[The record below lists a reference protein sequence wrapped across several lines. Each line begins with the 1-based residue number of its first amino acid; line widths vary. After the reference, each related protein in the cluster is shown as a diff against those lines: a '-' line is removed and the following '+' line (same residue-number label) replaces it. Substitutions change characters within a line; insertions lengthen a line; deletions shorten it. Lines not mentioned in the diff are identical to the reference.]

1 MLGFTL
7 PLFIILA
14 VEALVGVLLLCPK
27 PLNQP
32 AIKLTRLTYTQIGST
47 VFHTLAGVL
56 ALLLASPIYDGV
68 RLYYST
74 KDKSEQANI
83 DLSEHETRTLLSF
96 SLTSASLTLMFF
108 LRALG
113 AALGQLDRMSM
124 SEAAL
129 LKQVKGLQSEY
140 TRMVDS
146 AGNASASDK
155 NPAGPVEPS
164 TPAPGAGAHG
174 LSDEEAVA
182 ELRQAMADLE
192 AQNRKL
198 QASLASAGEER
209 AAAESNLAA
218 LKTQC
223 RGLESEYDRLL
234 GEHDEL
240 KRQLSRAGLGAFDK
254 KDA

>member
-7 PLFIILA
+7 PLFIILG
-14 VEALVGVLLLCPK
+14 VEGLVGVLLLCPK

-32 AIKLTRLTYTQIGST
+32 AIKLARLTYTQVGAT

-74 KDKSEQANI
+74 KGQPEQANI
-83 DLSEHETRTLLSF
+83 DLSDHEARTMLSF
-96 SLTSASLTLMFF
+96 SLTASSLCLMFF

-113 AALGQLDRMSM
+113 RALGELDRMST

-146 AGNASASDK
+146 AGGASAPATA
-155 NPAGPVEPS
+155 PAG
-164 TPAPGAGAHG
+164 AAGAAQG
-174 LSDEEAVA
+174 LGGEEVA
-182 ELRQAMADLE
+182 ELRKLVADLE
-192 AQNRKL
+192 QQNNKL
-198 QASLASAGEER
+198 QASLDDTNKEH
-209 AAAESNLAA
+209 AAAESNMAA

-223 RGLESEYDRLL
+223 RGLENEYDRLL
-234 GEHDEL
+234 AEHDEL
-240 KRQLSRAGLGAFDK
+240 KRQMARAGLGVGPFDK